1 MAATAGTAA
10 NQERPKGRLADR
22 RHAPASDPP
31 AAPCF
36 TSSNHGRRR
45 PRRSIGADPVIRG
58 SASQPGLISR
68 SALPLR
74 TSTGHAG
81 CPSASPPVAAPL
93 DDRDQSQGR
102 PQDARTRGEGRG
114 RLGRRRTQLQGE
126 AIVRSGARSRVHSWP
141 RDRSSGDARLV
152 KALVRWAPISWPH
165 PAASSR
171 LAAVCYVARERR
183 SRHERALSRD
193 SAADVVARP
202 LVRSWCRG
210 ARAGGPR
217 CRGLPVSAPIP
228 LGRLAGLYVHMLL
241 R

>member
-114 RLGRRRTQLQGE
+114 RLGRRRTHAPGRSDR
-126 AIVRSGARSRVHSWP
+126 AVRCTLTSAFVATRSLERRRPTRQSPRALGA
-141 RDRSSGDARLV
+141 DLV
-152 KALVRWAPISWPH
+152 
-165 PAASSR
+165 AASRGEQSPR
-171 LAAVCYVARERR
+171 GRVLRR
-183 SRHERALSRD
+183 
-193 SAADVVARP
+193 P
-202 LVRSWCRG
+202 
-210 ARAGGPR
+210 
-217 CRGLPVSAPIP
+217 
-228 LGRLAGLYVHMLL
+228 
-241 R
+241 